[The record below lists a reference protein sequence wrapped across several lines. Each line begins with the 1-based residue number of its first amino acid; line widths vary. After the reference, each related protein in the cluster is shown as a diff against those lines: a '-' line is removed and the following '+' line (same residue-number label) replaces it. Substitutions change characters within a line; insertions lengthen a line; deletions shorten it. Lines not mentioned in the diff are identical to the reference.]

1 MPHDVG
7 RVNFSTL
14 STTGMSEMSLSRPM
28 ETCPSEIWHEI
39 FAFAC
44 TDTGLTGRSL
54 SLVSKRFH
62 DISGPLKYQS
72 IAITRWRQL
81 ISFSQTFSQLPDL
94 QKKIKYLFIHC
105 PYPFPDV
112 EDDPSLVDPSTD
124 VEDSDL
130 DYAISESD
138 SNSSL
143 DSEFDGSLDYDEER
157 EVLEDIEH
165 IRALRTGLPPGNTRD
180 DHSKDH
186 KIQAVFDE
194 ATHALHAILNET
206 SSTLNILMLYC
217 TSFRPLRIH
226 AILSGV
232 VLPFLEE
239 FHIHRCSIL
248 AQPML
253 DDLSTTALLPRLRF
267 LVVSGDD
274 LNNPED
280 LDIAIIAPTTV
291 LPRIRFFV
299 VSGDC
304 NSDP

>member
-1 MPHDVG
+1 M
-7 RVNFSTL
+7 
-14 STTGMSEMSLSRPM
+14 SRPM

-44 TDTGLTGRSL
+44 TDSGLTGRSL
-54 SLVSKRFH
+54 SLVSKPFH

-81 ISFSQTFSQLPDL
+81 IAFSQTFPQLPDL

-105 PYPFPDV
+105 PYPFLDV
-112 EDDPSLVDPSTD
+112 EDDPKLVDPSTD
-124 VEDSDL
+124 VEDSDS

-138 SNSSL
+138 SDL

-157 EVLEDIEH
+157 EVSEDIEH
-165 IRALRTGLPPGNTRD
+165 LRTGFLPPDNTRD
-180 DHSKDH
+180 DHSEDY

-206 SSTLNILMLYC
+206 SSTLNILTLYC
-217 TSFRPLRIH
+217 TSFRPLQIH

-239 FHIHRCSIL
+239 FHLYRCSIL

-267 LVVSGDD
+267 LVVSGDN

-280 LDIAIIAPTTV
+280 LDIAIIAPNLTH
-291 LPRIRFFV
+291 LRF
-299 VSGDC
+299 
-304 NSDP
+304 NK